1 MTPTRI
7 LAAAAAL
14 AALSGG
20 LGPALA
26 ADMPAVDAHGR
37 PVKVVRV
44 EREVV
49 APARVVAPVR
59 RLVPVDPEMYDN
71 PHRQIVTDRRCV
83 DDGDG
88 ITCRYR
94 RSFR

>member
-7 LAAAAAL
+7 LAAAATAAAL
-14 AALSGG
+14 AGG
-20 LGPALA
+20 LGQALA
-26 ADMPAVDAHGR
+26 ADMPPVDHNGR
-37 PVKVVRV
+37 PVSVVRV
-44 EREVV
+44 ERARPVV
-49 APARVVAPVR
+49 PAG

-88 ITCRYR
+88 VTCRYR